1 MKRLFGIIR
10 KRTVQSFV
18 LVAIILACAGEAF
31 APPETKLPF
40 GPGEK
45 LRYTVRWRLLQA
57 GEAELSLAQ
66 EGTGGSRWKAT
77 AKAHSTGH
85 VSNIYKVEDEYQS
98 SFRNPAFCS
107 AGIHKV
113 IHEGERHREV
123 KLNFDARRRLAR
135 LEDRSLSEEEPPKV
149 EQFAIPECVHDILSA
164 VYYARTQ
171 PLKVGETLEFPVNDG
186 SKTIQIRVEVQAEEE
201 VKTEIGKFHTVRV
214 EPDVFSG
221 NLFPGKGRMW
231 VWISTD
237 GQRVPVQLR
246 AQISVGTITATLA
259 GIEREETGK

>member
-85 VSNIYKVEDEYQS
+85 VSNIYKVEDEYRS
-98 SFRNPAFCS
+98 TFRNPNFCS
-107 AGIHKV
+107 ESINKT

-123 KLNFDARRRLAR
+123 TIRFDPQRKLALLR
-135 LEDRSLSEEEPPKV
+135 DRDITGNTAPKQD
-149 EQFAIPECVHDILSA
+149 QFAIPDCVYDILSA
-164 VYYARTQ
+164 LYYART
-171 PLKVGETLEFPVNDG
+171 LTLEVGKSIEFPVNDG
-186 SKTIQIRVEVQAEEE
+186 ARTIRVRAEVQAEEE
-201 VKTEIGKFHTVRV
+201 VQTEVGKFMAIRV

-221 NLFPGKGRMW
+221 SLFKEKGRMF
-231 VWISTD
+231 VWFSKDARRI
-237 GQRVPVQLR
+237 PLQLK
-246 AQISVGTITATLA
+246 AQIGIGTIVAALVRV
-259 GIEREETGK
+259 ERNEGP